1 MITRL
6 LTTLFLITFMTGVNA
21 AEYFVAKNGN
31 DSNPG
36 TIGSPWQTIQTS
48 INKLVP
54 GDILSIAD
62 GVYTEN
68 LKPTVSG
75 TSIAPI
81 IIRAINPFEVT
92 IDAGG
97 VSQALNITEVSYLV
111 FEGFKLRNAGE
122 RAVLQ
127 VNSKD
132 NQPATGNTATHHIA
146 LRKMSVKGSC
156 LNKNCNGLLIG
167 RSNDIL
173 LEDAWVYGAGRYTLS
188 VYGSRNITLRRI
200 VIRWDQWYGDSYKPN
215 DPRNAMGIYNTH
227 DSLFENVIMLDAGL
241 RPNGTGG
248 DKGTLLLAGGDN
260 GVTAPFVNSSNN
272 QFYGLTLYNNVGLA
286 ISLSA
291 RSQPHNNNH
300 FENSVVM
307 GNTIRGITINKRV
320 TNTTFNKMTVLDH
333 PSEGYAN
340 WSSETSGNVM
350 TNSIIAN
357 NGNRAFRGEL
367 AESYNMVFNNAP
379 NYANGAT
386 PGTGSMVLDPEQLY
400 AFDNDTTPLNDNLG
414 SDGERRGAHLMY
426 RYYNGVESTESVWPW
441 FYENKIYQDF
451 CDPAT
456 LTELGRTGS
465 NTAGWC
471 DSGKS
476 LTRYIWNAVGNEACP
491 SNVCD
496 VDPEPLPVILEP
508 VVDPEPL
515 PIEDNPNNVGGDTP
529 PPVGAI
535 AEINGGSVSW
545 LWAMFS
551 VLIMFSRRGSARNTS
566 DN

>member
-6 LTTLFLITFMTGVNA
+6 WTTFLFITFTAGVNA
-21 AEYFVAKNGN
+21 AEYFVAKDGD
-31 DSNPG
+31 DSALG
-36 TIGSPWQTIQTS
+36 TSSSPWQTIQTS
-48 INKLVP
+48 IDKLVP
-54 GDILSIAD
+54 GDILNIGD
-62 GVYTEN
+62 GIYNEN

-75 TSIAPI
+75 TDIGPI
-81 IIRAINPFEVT
+81 TIRAVNPFKVT

-111 FEGFKLRNAGE
+111 FEGFKLSNAGE

-127 VNSKD
+127 VNSRD
-132 NQPATGNTATHHIA
+132 NQPATGNTDTHHIT

-156 LNKNCNGLLIG
+156 LDKNCNGLLIG

-200 VIRWDQWYGDSYKPN
+200 VVRWDQWYGNSYKPN

-227 DSLFENVIMLDAGL
+227 DSLFENIIMLDGGQ
-241 RPNGTGG
+241 RPEGTGG

-260 GVTAPFVNSSNN
+260 GTTSPFVNSSNN
-272 QFYGLTLYNNVGLA
+272 QFYGLTFFNNVGLA

-291 RSQPHNNNH
+291 RSQPHNNNY

-320 TNTTFNKMTVLDH
+320 TNTTFNKMTVVEH

-340 WSSETSGNVM
+340 WSNETSGNVM

-367 AESYNMVFNNAP
+367 AESYNIVFNNAP
-379 NYANGAT
+379 NYPSGAT
-386 PGTGSMVLDPEQLY
+386 PGIDSMEIDPELFY
-400 AFDNDTTPLNDNLG
+400 VFDNNTVPLNDNLG
-414 SDGERRGAHLMY
+414 SDGKRRGAHLLY
-426 RYYNGVESTESVWPW
+426 RYYNGVESEQSLWPW
-441 FYENKIYQDF
+441 FYEDEIYQDF
-451 CDPAT
+451 CDPMSLNEFA
-456 LTELGRTGS
+456 RIDDNS
-465 NTAGWC
+465 AGWC

-476 LTRYIWNAVGNEACP
+476 LTRYLWNAVGNEVCP
-491 SNVCD
+491 SNICD
-496 VDPEPLPVILEP
+496 VDPEPLSDDSDPDPV
-508 VVDPEPL
+508 D
-515 PIEDNPNNVGGDTP
+515 VGTGSTP
-529 PPVGAI
+529 PAT
-535 AEINGGSVSW
+535 ETSETNGGSVSW
-545 LWAMFS
+545 LLLAFLLMVMFYKWEH
-551 VLIMFSRRGSARNTS
+551 AQKY
-566 DN
+566 

>member
-1 MITRL
+1 MNMRL
-6 LTTLFLITFMTGVNA
+6 LVISIIFCSGLINSVSAT
-21 AEYFVAKNGN
+21 EYFVATTG
-31 DSNPG
+31 DDGSTG
-36 TIGSPWQTIQTS
+36 SQSSPWQTIQAS
-48 INKLVP
+48 IGKLVP
-54 GDILSIAD
+54 GDILSVAD
-62 GVYTEN
+62 GIYTEN

-75 TSIAPI
+75 TNIAPI
-81 IIRAINPFEVT
+81 LIRAINPFEVI

-97 VSQALNITEVSYLV
+97 VSQALNITEVSYLI

-127 VNSKD
+127 VNSRD
-132 NQPATGNTATHHIA
+132 DQPATGNTDTHHIA

-156 LNKNCNGLLIG
+156 LDKNCNGLLIA

-188 VYGSRNITLRRI
+188 VYGSRNVTLRRI
-200 VIRWDQWYGDSYKPN
+200 VVRWDQWYGDSYKPD
-215 DPRNAMGIYNTH
+215 DPRNALGIYNTH

-272 QFYGLTLYNNVGLA
+272 KFYGLTLYNNVGLA

-291 RSQPHNNNH
+291 RSQPHNNNR

-307 GNTIRGITINKRV
+307 GNTVRGITINKKV
-320 TNTTFNKMTVLDH
+320 TNTRFNKMTIVDH

-350 TNSIIAN
+350 TNSIIKI

-367 AESYNMVFNNAP
+367 AESYNMVFNNSP

-386 PGTGSMVLDPEQLY
+386 PGTGSKVLDPEQLY
-400 AFDNDTTPLNDNLG
+400 AFDNDTAPLNNNLG
-414 SDGERRGAHLMY
+414 SDGKRRGAHLMF
-426 RYYNGVESTESVWPW
+426 RYFSGIESTESVWPW
-441 FYENKIYQDF
+441 LYENEIHQDF
-451 CDPAT
+451 CDPST

-471 DSGKS
+471 ESGKS
-476 LTRYIWNAVGNEACP
+476 LTRYLWNAVGNEACP
-491 SNVCD
+491 VDVCD
-496 VDPEPLPVILEP
+496 ADPAPLVGLGSATE
-508 VVDPEPL
+508 L
-515 PIEDNPNNVGGDTP
+515 PTI
-529 PPVGAI
+529 VGASLD
-535 AEINGGSVSW
+535 ATT
-545 LWAMFS
+545 
-551 VLIMFSRRGSARNTS
+551 VLIITALCYFFRFNTKS
-566 DN
+566 NEAESESFYNI